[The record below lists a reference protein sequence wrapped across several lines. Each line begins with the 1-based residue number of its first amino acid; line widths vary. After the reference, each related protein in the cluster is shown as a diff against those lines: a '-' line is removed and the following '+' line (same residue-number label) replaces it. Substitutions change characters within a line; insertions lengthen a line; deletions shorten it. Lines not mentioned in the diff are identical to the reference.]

1 MKPIYHFDDF
11 EPPKLTQRMLLE
23 ETSRRVLRRQTILL
37 AIASFL
43 ANISIAI
50 LAFYIIR
57 IHLLAGIICLSFFC
71 LSLIGN
77 GLISV
82 LFIYQRRRNNHVIIN

>member
-1 MKPIYHFDDF
+1 MKSIYNFEAF
-11 EPPKLTQRMLLE
+11 EPPKITEKMLKE
-23 ETSRRVLRRQTILL
+23 VTARRVLRKQAILL
-37 AIASFL
+37 AIASLL

-50 LAFYIIR
+50 LAVYVSR

-71 LSLIGN
+71 FSLIGN

-82 LFIYQRRRNNHVIIN
+82 LFIYQRRRNYHVISY